1 VRRAEIALLRMLLVV
16 LVLPA
21 AGCSGAARRAES
33 FQRIEA
39 EVDAICKCPDVAC
52 VDRESKDWWDLPWP
66 DLRGADRETHDRSVE
81 LSRRGSRCQLGKYA
95 QAEIELF
102 GAWAARTC
110 ACTERACAD
119 AVDDEIV
126 AWIKKEEHEP
136 SRGPILS
143 YARDAVL
150 QHDRCYGKLAGTPA
164 APAPAPATPAP
175 APATYAEDVVGRI
188 AAAAG
193 LVCGCVTMVCADLV
207 DHELVEEIRA
217 RYYRVES
224 DPTMGMVLS
233 SHAKAPYA
241 RFEQCHVDKSAKW
254 PHMSRLRGNY
264 GIEP

>member
-1 VRRAEIALLRMLLVV
+1 MRRAVSVVLLVLLAL

-39 EVDAICKCPDVAC
+39 EVEAICKCPDLAC
-52 VDRESKDWWDLPWP
+52 VEREAKDWDDLPWP
-66 DLRGADRETHDRSVE
+66 DLRGADRETHDRSVG

-95 QAEIELF
+95 QAEIERF

-119 AVDDEIV
+119 TVDDEVV

-150 QHDRCYGKLAGTPA
+150 QHDRCYGKLAGAPA
-164 APAPAPATPAP
+164 APAPPAPAP

-193 LVCGCVTMVCADLV
+193 LACGCATMACADLV
-207 DHELVEEIRA
+207 DHELVEGIRA
-217 RYYRVES
+217 RHYRVES

-233 SHAKAPYA
+233 SHAKAAYA